1 MAEVI
6 GGDSWERLVKK
17 YIFDPLGMTSSSF
30 MTTYDNNMVELVK
43 RGLIKYLIVYHHLN
57 VVSYILTHLEGVLLQ
72 LGVIKFVSLPPFW
85 FPLSVKLTTTI

>member
-30 MTTYDNNMVELVK
+30 MTTYDNNMVELAKGYVD
-43 RGLIKYLIVYHHLN
+43 Y
-57 VVSYILTHLEGVLLQ
+57 
-72 LGVIKFVSLPPFW
+72 FF
-85 FPLSVKLTTTI
+85 